1 MSLLSEIVISRLL
14 TIYCNLIKGIVRRQ
28 YVLRCAV
35 QRNVVKYVRR
45 IVTSV
50 SLTRNE
56 IITVINLDLN
66 IIDRQVLKMC
76 NLHRNLDKTHNQRI
90 LFGKFREKTNF
101 TLSIFKSVNFL
112 TYVENLIHF
121 ACSFQRPFN

>member
-28 YVLRCAV
+28 YLRCTAV

-66 IIDRQVLKMC
+66 IIDLQV
-76 NLHRNLDKTHNQRI
+76 NVQ
-90 LFGKFREKTNF
+90 
-101 TLSIFKSVNFL
+101 
-112 TYVENLIHF
+112 F
-121 ACSFQRPFN
+121 A